1 MTGAHQMDA
10 ICFEV
15 RSITC
20 QRFSSV
26 MKMSELDLEHKSDI
40 LHERDLLHDLMSKI
54 SSFGFTQL

>member
-15 RSITC
+15 RSITG

-26 MKMSELDLEHKSDI
+26 MKISELDLEQKSDI